1 MIRRPPRATRTDPLF
16 PYTTLFRSPLA
27 PVARGA
33 QPDADAWAAGGGPH
47 DSHERDRAV
56 HPPVALEARAEID
69 HLDRVA
75 GFVGMPRHQDRR
87 VADIGLGRLDRAVEV
102 DFPEAV
108 GPFARGR
115 FVVEPRAAGGGAVDA
130 RGAAP
135 HQQARTNDQPPQQ

>member
-1 MIRRPPRATRTDPLF
+1 MLGH
-16 PYTTLFRSPLA
+16 PLA

-33 QPDADAWAAGGGPH
+33 QPDADAWAASGGPH
-47 DSHERDRAV
+47 DSHERNRAV
-56 HPPVALEARAEID
+56 HPPVALAARAEID

-87 VADIGLGRLDRAVEV
+87 VAAMGLGRLDRAVEV

-108 GPFARGR
+108 GAFARER
-115 FVVEPRAAGGGAVDA
+115 LDVVQPAEGGVADDA

-135 HQQARTNDQPPQQ
+135 HEPALPSAQSGYLELDD

>member
-87 VADIGLGRLDRAVEV
+87 VADIGLRSEEHTSELQSLIRISYAV
-102 DFPEAV
+102 FCLKKTK
-108 GPFARGR
+108 
-115 FVVEPRAAGGGAVDA
+115 
-130 RGAAP
+130 
-135 HQQARTNDQPPQQ
+135 HTYNK